1 MIDSPT
7 KQEFQGYLFGNLKGA
22 SSIGQYG
29 YGYERSYGYPYGH
42 YDYYGRRL
50 GTGIKINWQWQRFI
64 MYSSL
69 ASPDYYYGTNFQV
82 SQDTGA
88 ESSNQYATWPL
99 KYNY

>member
-1 MIDSPT
+1 MIESRT

-50 GTGIKINWQWQRFI
+50 GTGIKIN
-64 MYSSL
+64 
-69 ASPDYYYGTNFQV
+69 
-82 SQDTGA
+82 
-88 ESSNQYATWPL
+88 
-99 KYNY
+99 